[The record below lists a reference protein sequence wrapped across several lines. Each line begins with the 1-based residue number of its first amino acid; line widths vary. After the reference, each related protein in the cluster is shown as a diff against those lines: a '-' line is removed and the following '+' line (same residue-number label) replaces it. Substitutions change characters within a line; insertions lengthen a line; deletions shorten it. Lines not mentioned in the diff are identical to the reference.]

1 MKNKHIYIH
10 KLSLAKY
17 VVSRK
22 RTWWK
27 LINISVTVASS
38 VSITALS
45 RGRMEEWGENLDW
58 QYQQG
63 DDLLR
68 MLAHSYKSNL
78 CTGLWGGGVGGRFE
92 WQQQIYEA
100 LFVSLSKGKWHLYS
114 SVRETYPD
122 PSIWARKFKAFY
134 CGGLW
139 NRVNSGRNVFA
150 CVRVGM
156 LHWYRMFLGIVIII
170 ISRQPEVNFL
180 HSWAVVSPKFP
191 VRSSL

>member
-1 MKNKHIYIH
+1 MKIDKHFCYCSFLREH
-10 KLSLAKY
+10 HCPEQ
-17 VVSRK
+17 
-22 RTWWK
+22 RTD
-27 LINISVTVASS
+27 
-38 VSITALS
+38 
-45 RGRMEEWGENLDW
+45 GRMGRELGLTISTRWW
-58 QYQQG
+58 SS
-63 DDLLR
+63 
-68 MLAHSYKSNL
+68 AHVGSLIQIQSVY
-78 CTGLWGGGVGGRFE
+78 GIVGGRFE

-114 SVRETYPD
+114 SVRKTYPD

-156 LHWYRMFLGIVIII
+156 LHWYRMFLGIVILI